1 MKGCIKLEL
10 FSYSVVY
17 KSKEKGQ
24 AFFSV
29 FIVDKKM

>member
-24 AFFSV
+24 VFF